1 MKKTTNCQLKIGQL
15 LILVCAYVEL
25 VPLSVF
31 EGCTPLFSSIGL
43 QTASASSIYGIL
55 GRAAPELALDT
66 WIGSDGKSMAPIRL
80 GDYRGK
86 VVYLYFFQ
94 DW

>member
-1 MKKTTNCQLKIGQL
+1 MKEKTIRQLKTGL
-15 LILVCAYVEL
+15 LAVLVCAYMEL

-31 EGCTPLFSSIGL
+31 EGCTPLFASIGL
-43 QTASASSIYGIL
+43 QTASASSKYGIL

-66 WIGSDGKSMAPIRL
+66 WIGRDGENIAPIRL